1 MLIYP
6 VSPATFLSRHRRFSS
21 TSNEMSQA
29 EIMLYAENGNYT
41 LYFHD
46 IDKVYMTTIIADS
59 EETRVYLMNFVQI
72 VEILAPPLIPTQT
85 EYIQTENKLLI

>member
-21 TSNEMSQA
+21 VSNEMSQA
-29 EIMLYAENGNYT
+29 EIMVYAENGNYT

-46 IDKVYMTTIIADS
+46 IDKVYTTTIVADS
-59 EETRVYLMNFVQI
+59 EETRIYLMNFVQI
-72 VEILAPPLIPTQT
+72 VEVLSPPFMPTQT
-85 EYIQTENKLLI
+85 EYITTENKLLQ